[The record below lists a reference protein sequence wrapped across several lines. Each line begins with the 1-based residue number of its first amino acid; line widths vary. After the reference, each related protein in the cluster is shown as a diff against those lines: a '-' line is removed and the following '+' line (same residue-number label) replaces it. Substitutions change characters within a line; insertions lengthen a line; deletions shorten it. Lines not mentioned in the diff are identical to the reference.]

1 MTADDIN
8 EKLHRIFYKY
18 KIPRKKFQRVSLRSF
33 APYYSIQA
41 DLMQMN
47 QLEYHNNGINYL
59 LVIVDVLSRY
69 IWCKP
74 LKKKSG
80 PLVYQAFKEI
90 IDSWPTIPAI
100 ITTDKGKI

>member
-1 MTADDIN
+1 
-8 EKLHRIFYKY
+8 
-18 KIPRKKFQRVSLRSF
+18 
-33 APYYSIQA
+33 
-41 DLMQMN
+41 MQMN